1 MTRPQGDHLAF
12 GPVEE
17 APNLLFQD
25 LEMVQPF
32 FQPVQSELSQEVI
45 DLQQILDFTSS
56 EVMDQQFNNF
66 KQPTGRARNSSIC
79 SNGQPTGTYIYI
91 LQALYQSYFG
101 VYCYGALYT
110 WPYSQ
115 TFKAIQTADV
125 AWIFW
130 IDKSY

>member
-1 MTRPQGDHLAF
+1 MTRPHGDHLAF

-79 SNGQPTGTYIYI
+79 SNGQPTGTYIYYRLCI
-91 LQALYQSYFG
+91 
-101 VYCYGALYT
+101 
-110 WPYSQ
+110 
-115 TFKAIQTADV
+115 KAILGFTAMEPYIPGHI
-125 AWIFW
+125 ARLLRPYRQQI
-130 IDKSY
+130 